1 VIKREMG
8 DARIASFVALSA
20 LGGLIDASSCAGGRV
35 PGTTADRSRSHAM
48 GRNVNKGDVDAF
60 ARTCTPETI
69 RIDAFGRTMG
79 VNAEF
84 L

>member
-1 VIKREMG
+1 MPVAAQEAESQ
-8 DARIASFVALSA
+8 ARRQIEAVHTQWVETL
-20 LGGLIDASSCAGGRV
+20 
-35 PGTTADRSRSHAM
+35 
-48 GRNVNKGDVDAF
+48 NKGDVDAF

>member
-20 LGGLIDASSCAGGRV
+20 LGGLTV
-35 PGTTADRSRSHAM
+35 PVAAQEAESQARRQIEAAHTQWVETL
-48 GRNVNKGDVDAF
+48 NKGDVNAF